1 MLKVQHSV
9 YHAPTLCALESFTPR
24 CSDISLP
31 RTEVVD
37 YVTVAPGEYELFVAG
52 TASVASTI
60 STFTTVTWSKDLA
73 VCNNYP
79 LVLATAQTANN
90 ARFSI
95 VRQTPFASRCL
106 ITRSRLTKRRV
117 KPIKSSTTTRSG
129 LQCLRLASA
138 V

>member
-95 VRQTPFASRCL
+95 VRQTPFSGNDKAANL
-106 ITRSRLTKRRV
+106 VVHTAQQAGGEEA
-117 KPIKSSTTTRSG
+117 RSG
-129 LQCLRLASA
+129 MWRVLGS
-138 V
+138 